1 MAEEGSD
8 EKVIF
13 NQAVA
18 FLMRLDDIMKHLNYY
33 RLYKEPEKSYELT
46 NSLFIELSSEM
57 HDKKPEIL
65 VKHQEYR
72 QNVRKVYNKF
82 QVNGMSMIVLYDY
95 LNAWEIEMR
104 KFMQLRG
111 LIMPKRGDPGQALG
125 GQHF

>member
-57 HDKKPEIL
+57 HDKKPDIL
-65 VKHQEYR
+65 ISHQEYKQKVR
-72 QNVRKVYNKF
+72 QVYNKF
-82 QVNGMSMIVLYDY
+82 QANGMSVIVLYDY